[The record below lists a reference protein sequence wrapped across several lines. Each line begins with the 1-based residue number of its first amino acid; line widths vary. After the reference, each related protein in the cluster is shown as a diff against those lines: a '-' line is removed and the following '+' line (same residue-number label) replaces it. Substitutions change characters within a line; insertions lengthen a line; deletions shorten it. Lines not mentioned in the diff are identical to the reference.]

1 MRVLVVDDDFRVAE
15 LHAQFVRRAAGF
27 EVVGI
32 AHNAAEA
39 RQAVSDLQPDLVLL
53 DMYLP
58 DGLGLDLVPELD
70 SDVLMVTAAADAESV
85 RKAVGAGVVNY
96 VIKPFPPAQLI
107 DRLLAYAQYR
117 RQLAGDRDLDQL
129 EVDRAV
135 RALREG
141 DLVEGAVPKG
151 RSPQTARLV
160 ADALLAS
167 DEPLTAAE
175 VASQLGLSRPTA
187 QRYLGDLAAAGRAD
201 VALRYGATGRPEHRY
216 SWRR

>member
-39 RQAVSDLQPDLVLL
+39 RQAAADLQPDLVLL

-58 DGLGLDLVPELD
+58 DGLGLDLVPELAC
-70 SDVLMVTAAADAESV
+70 DVLMVTAAADAETV
-85 RKAVGAGVVNY
+85 RRSVGAGVVNY

-107 DRLLAYAQYR
+107 DRLQAYAQYR
-117 RQLAGDRDLDQL
+117 RQLGGDRDLDQV

-175 VASQLGLSRPTA
+175 VASKLGLSRPTA